1 MESATFCTN
10 PTRTPKREQEQGC
23 EEGLKDRP
31 CAIVMAVVDEASE
44 QQVLVLPITHTPPE
58 NEEDAVEIPATTKTR
73 LGVGGDDGERS
84 WIVISEANAF
94 IWPSPDL
101 RDVPG
106 RDEPSIVYGTLPS
119 TFFAHVRDRF
129 LERDRSEKSMR
140 VTRTD

>member
-106 RDEPSIVYGTLPS
+106 RDEPASFMVRCHPPS
-119 TFFAHVRDRF
+119 
-129 LERDRSEKSMR
+129 S
-140 VTRTD
+140 RTSATDSWNAIAARNRCG

>member
-10 PTRTPKREQEQGC
+10 PTRTPKREQEQGY

-73 LGVGGDDGERS
+73 LGLGGDDGERS

-94 IWPSPDL
+94 IMAQPPSS
-101 RDVPG
+101 G
-106 RDEPSIVYGTLPS
+106 RAWS
-119 TFFAHVRDRF
+119 R
-129 LERDRSEKSMR
+129 
-140 VTRTD
+140 

>member
-94 IWPSPDL
+94 IMAQPRSS
-101 RDVPG
+101 G
-106 RDEPSIVYGTLPS
+106 RAWS
-119 TFFAHVRDRF
+119 R
-129 LERDRSEKSMR
+129 
-140 VTRTD
+140 